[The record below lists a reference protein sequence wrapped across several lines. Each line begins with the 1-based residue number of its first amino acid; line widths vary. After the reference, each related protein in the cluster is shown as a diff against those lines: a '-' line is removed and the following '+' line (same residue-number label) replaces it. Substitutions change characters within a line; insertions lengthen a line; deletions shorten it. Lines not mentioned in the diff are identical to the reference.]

1 MPPQL
6 CSTMEHCSGLLFL
19 CLCLCLYLS
28 TIWTPSPY
36 INPMYSV
43 LKLQF
48 EYHILNLL
56 LLLQEP
62 WQLYSNWLVHTL
74 WQVFT
79 SISDQPQNTGPLAW
93 SQVSSPLNSG
103 LPWSYLWST
112 TSLNNFTKLQQDPC
126 YKLKELKNFSFMH
139 ETKWLDEFL
148 SSKTNPFCS
157 DYGWHKLAMK
167 IKLSRENVTSPISET
182 PWMKIDRVWHQDIVN
197 IITNAFQSE
206 VGLSFNMIP
215 FSQ

>member
-79 SISDQPQNTGPLAW
+79 STFDQPQNTGPLAW
-93 SQVSSPLNSG
+93 RQGCATYGEVKSHTLSTLDFLGVTSGVQPVLIISQNFSKIPVTSLKNSKTFHSCMRPND
-103 LPWSYLWST
+103 LMNSLVQRQTHFVQIMADTNWPWRSSYLGRMSHLLYLRPLGWRLT
-112 TSLNNFTKLQQDPC
+112 GFGTK
-126 YKLKELKNFSFMH
+126 
-139 ETKWLDEFL
+139 
-148 SSKTNPFCS
+148 
-157 DYGWHKLAMK
+157 
-167 IKLSRENVTSPISET
+167 I
-182 PWMKIDRVWHQDIVN
+182 
-197 IITNAFQSE
+197 
-206 VGLSFNMIP
+206 
-215 FSQ
+215 